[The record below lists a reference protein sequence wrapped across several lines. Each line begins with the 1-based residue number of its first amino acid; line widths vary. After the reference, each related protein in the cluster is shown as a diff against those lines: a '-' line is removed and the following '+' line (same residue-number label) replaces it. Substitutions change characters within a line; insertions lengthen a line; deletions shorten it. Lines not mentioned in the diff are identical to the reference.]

1 MNQAIIEGKVTR
13 KFDIRKVGQNKIPTI
28 GFIVETPKP
37 KMAYITCQAWEQM
50 ATDIHEDLP
59 EGAVVQITGY
69 IKTGSYKKDGKTV
82 YTTDLLVEEITLLE
96 EPKPKTGGFNRK

>member
-13 KFDIRKVGQNKIPTI
+13 KFDIRKVGANKIPTI

-50 ATDIHEDLP
+50 ALDIHEDLP
-59 EGAVVQITGY
+59 EGTTVQITGY

-82 YTTDLLVEEITLLE
+82 YTTDLLVEELSVIAE
-96 EPKPKTGGFNRK
+96 AEPKKSKFGK